1 MVEEEVRE
9 DIYAAQREELM
20 ELLRRLKASGDS
32 LVIHGEP
39 RLTWEDAASVL
50 RKLKRGFGFSRRERS
65 ALIEAGFDLG
75 NLFPEL

>member
-1 MVEEEVRE
+1 MVDEETIE

-32 LVIHGEP
+32 LVIHGQP

-50 RKLKRGFGFSRRERS
+50 KKLKRGSGFSRREHS
-65 ALIEAGFDLG
+65 ALTEAGFDLT
-75 NLFPEL
+75 NLFPGL